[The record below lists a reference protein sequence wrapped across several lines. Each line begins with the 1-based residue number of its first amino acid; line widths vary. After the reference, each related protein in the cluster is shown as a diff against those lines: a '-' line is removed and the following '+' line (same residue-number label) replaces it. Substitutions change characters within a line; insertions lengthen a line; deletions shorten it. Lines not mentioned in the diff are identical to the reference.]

1 MAARGSVT
9 RGERAQMT
17 CAADERNLTLSARK
31 EDKYLICVSREV
43 ILFFFIIA
51 MKATKP
57 LNSLLM

>member
-31 EDKYLICVSREV
+31 EDKYLICVSQEA
-43 ILFFFIIA
+43 ILFFIIA

>member
-31 EDKYLICVSREV
+31 EDKYLICVSREA
-43 ILFFFIIA
+43 ILFFIIA